1 MIEAPLYTQLH
12 NIITHKNECFA
23 FILRLPWINRSFLNF
38 PAAGVQLVVGHP
50 CDPDVL
56 LPEERAA
63 GGQAGRRRQQARAGE
78 ESRRRRRR
86 RVTG

>member
-1 MIEAPLYTQLH
+1 MDQP
-12 NIITHKNECFA
+12 
-23 FILRLPWINRSFLNF
+23 ILFLNF
-38 PAAGVQLVVGHP
+38 SAAGVQLVVGHP

-56 LPEERAA
+56 VPEERAA
-63 GGQAGRRRQQARAGE
+63 GGQAGRPRQQARAGE